1 MKTLDFSNTQIQLF
15 YILNLFKIGEFL
27 AVSEKERL
35 NNNLRDARTSRKLV
49 YQALKKKEDKNFLNF
64 N

>member
-1 MKTLDFSNTQIQLF
+1 MYI
-15 YILNLFKIGEFL
+15 YVILNLFKIGEFL
-27 AVSEKERL
+27 AVSEKEWL
-35 NNNLRDARTSRKLV
+35 NNNLRDVRASRKLV